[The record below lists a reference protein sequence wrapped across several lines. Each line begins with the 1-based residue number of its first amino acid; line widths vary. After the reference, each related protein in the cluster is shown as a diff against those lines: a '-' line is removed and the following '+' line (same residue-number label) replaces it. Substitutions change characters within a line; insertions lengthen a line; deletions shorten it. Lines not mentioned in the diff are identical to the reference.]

1 MKMEEEKKSK
11 LTNLLIV
18 ILGGVAI
25 ILIILLLVRSRGV
38 VTPVTR
44 YNDYEDHLIQITKEE
59 QIDVKANIYDDK
71 KSLAVLLASQLEEN
85 HLANIQVKVID
96 ENEKEIYQKEEK
108 VVLLGGAKT
117 LARFSLPEITD
128 TTLKD
133 IDIQIKTEN
142 ISITTDYDSFQ
153 FTPQINTKLGEN
165 KETNV
170 EVKWS
175 VSPSKTLN
183 NVSGTIL
190 LMKDDKVVASTSFM
204 EQKVEQGSFI
214 TNAQFRNIYQ
224 NNELKALDYDKV
236 EAFISSY
243 EISQ

>member
-11 LTNLLIV
+11 LTDLLIV

-108 VVLLGGAKT
+108 VVLLGAHV
-117 LARFSLPEITD
+117 LPEIQEFRLPREFPPLHAPARCPPFRHQQRNQWPRLD
-128 TTLKD
+128 HSFLHSRLLSGPQRGLRPSG
-133 IDIQIKTEN
+133 I
-142 ISITTDYDSFQ
+142 ISLSYRICPHFYSFY
-153 FTPQINTKLGEN
+153 F
-165 KETNV
+165 
-170 EVKWS
+170 
-175 VSPSKTLN
+175 
-183 NVSGTIL
+183 
-190 LMKDDKVVASTSFM
+190 F
-204 EQKVEQGSFI
+204 
-214 TNAQFRNIYQ
+214 Y
-224 NNELKALDYDKV
+224 
-236 EAFISSY
+236 SY
-243 EISQ
+243 FSL